1 MITNFKKIGEYV
13 QPNQY
18 AIYEKFIGKNKSKK
32 IPIVYLLVVNNEIK
46 YIGESRRG
54 YTRPLSFNKN
64 KVMNKQRKEI
74 YKATSS
80 NQKVEVFA
88 YEVPF
93 TNQIIN
99 GLKIEIYTGQDYEK
113 ALIKKYEPEWNGRT

>member
-74 YKATSS
+74 YKAA
-80 NQKVEVFA
+80 N
-88 YEVPF
+88 
-93 TNQIIN
+93 
-99 GLKIEIYTGQDYEK
+99 LKLIELNENDLKQLDDVMPKLLLQHDVDIY
-113 ALIKKYEPEWNGRT
+113 